1 MMKFSTKIMYVLAL
15 FLTSVA
21 GAYLMNFITGEVNYS
36 VILGGLVGSLVLFIY
51 FLINERKKESDVSFY
66 DERSKKIITTYVAII
81 SPILFVLISFVIIF
95 LLFLDITTVNTETLF
110 IFPILSLIIIGI
122 GGLIS
127 NKVL

>member
-21 GAYLMNFITGEVNYS
+21 GTYLMNFITGEVNYS

>member
-1 MMKFSTKIMYVLAL
+1 MYVLAL

-21 GAYLMNFITGEVNYS
+21 GTYLMNFITGEVNYS

>member
-15 FLTSVA
+15 FITSVA
-21 GAYLMNFITGEVNYS
+21 GAYLMSFITGAVNYS
-36 VILGGLVGSLVLFIY
+36 VILGGLAGSLLLFIY
-51 FLINERKKESDVSFY
+51 FLVNERKKESNVSFY

-95 LLFLDITTVNTETLF
+95 LLFLDIKTVNTETLF

-127 NKVL
+127 NKIL

>member
-66 DERSKKIITTYVAII
+66 DERSKKIITTYVAVI

-95 LLFLDITTVNTETLF
+95 LLFLDITTVDTETLF

-127 NKVL
+127 NKIL

>member
-1 MMKFSTKIMYVLAL
+1 MKFSTKIMYVLAL

>member
-15 FLTSVA
+15 FLTSIA

>member
-1 MMKFSTKIMYVLAL
+1 MKFSTKIMYVLAL

-66 DERSKKIITTYVAII
+66 DERSKKIITTYVAVI

-95 LLFLDITTVNTETLF
+95 LLFLDITTVDTETLF

-127 NKVL
+127 NKIL

>member
-1 MMKFSTKIMYVLAL
+1 MKFSTKIMYVLAL

-21 GAYLMNFITGEVNYS
+21 GTYLMNFITGEVNYS